1 MTASM
6 RRMNKITSKIG
17 YGYFAVIS
25 MAAMSYLTC
34 SAGNHDILDAQ
45 PKPPFAPCTPGETRQ
60 FYPSDGGLV
69 YSDNALKSSCT
80 SGTLTCKNLDG
91 GATAWDETTPFVVS
105 SSKGPEI
112 CNGKDD
118 DCNGIVD
125 DVPDLGASC
134 SEGKGVCK
142 RDGVLTCKPGNQF
155 GCSAPIVSN
164 VTNNYYACPHAP
176 YDQRASFDYDCD
188 GSDGS
193 GASPHLPI
201 AGKLITGTF
210 LGQAIQTASLPTI
223 YDPNTSC
230 VTQCSSVNTITYQ
243 YQTMQDKT
251 IASSIKDNCGSVF
264 KITKCEY
271 KIAAASCQITDVETW
286 AVYCK

>member
-1 MTASM
+1 MVNNNSSKFVAISAAIIICGLLSTMT
-6 RRMNKITSKIG
+6 
-17 YGYFAVIS
+17 
-25 MAAMSYLTC
+25 
-34 SAGNHDILDAQ
+34 
-45 PKPPFAPCTPGETRQ
+45 
-60 FYPSDGGLV
+60 
-69 YSDNALKSSCT
+69 CT
-80 SGTLTCKNLDG
+80 SGTYEILPVSDLQISQS
-91 GATAWDETTPFVVS
+91 DECIDLGDTRSYFPAQSKLNYAANSACTPGTLLCIRDRSNVRRWKPIDDMAPFAPADM
-105 SSKGPEI
+105 GTEI
-112 CNGKDD
+112 CNGIDD
-118 DCNGIVD
+118 DCNGRID

-134 SEGKGVCK
+134 SAGKGFCK
-142 RDGVLTCKPGNQF
+142 SDGVWTCKPGNQF
-155 GCSAPIVSN
+155 GCSAPMVSR
-164 VTNNYYACPHAP
+164 VMTNYYACPHAP
-176 YDQRASFDYDCD
+176 YEQKAYFDYDCD

>member
-1 MTASM
+1 MTVSM
-6 RRMNKITSKIG
+6 KKSSNITSKIG
-17 YGYFAVIS
+17 YGYFA
-25 MAAMSYLTC
+25 AAAIATISYLTC

-45 PKPPFAPCTPGETRQ
+45 PEPPIANCRVGDTQRY
-60 FYPSDGGLV
+60 YPSDGGLI
-69 YSDNALKSSCT
+69 YSDTGVCT
-80 SGTLTCKNLDG
+80 SGTLTCKERDG
-91 GATAWDETTPFVVS
+91 GVTVWENYPSPDSSQKATET
-105 SSKGPEI
+105 
-112 CNGKDD
+112 CNNKDD
-118 DCNGIVD
+118 DCNGRID

-155 GCSAPIVSN
+155 GCSAPMVSR
-164 VTNNYYACPHAP
+164 VMTNYYACPHAP
-176 YDQRASFDYDCD
+176 YEQKAYFDYDCD